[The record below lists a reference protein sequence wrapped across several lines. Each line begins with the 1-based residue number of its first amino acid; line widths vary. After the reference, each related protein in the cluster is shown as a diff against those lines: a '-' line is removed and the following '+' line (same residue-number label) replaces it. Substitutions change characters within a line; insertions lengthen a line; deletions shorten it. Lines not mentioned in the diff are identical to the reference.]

1 MSEKKQLE
9 KGVPPGKAGAG
20 ELRVRLASARTDL
33 ERVGR
38 FL

>member
-9 KGVPPGKAGAG
+9 KGAPPGKAGAG
-20 ELRVRLASARTDL
+20 ELRARLASARADL
-33 ERVGR
+33 ERTGR